1 MLVVRNLVLST
12 GAFLLCA
19 HLNAETWTNA
29 QGQTFEAEFL
39 RTEGMRVLFRLE
51 SGREFSN
58 SLLDLSSASQK
69 LIRQRVGAPIEE
81 LRSNFGRPWPR
92 SAGSNGN
99 SGCKIISED
108 KKKAHYIYES
118 PGYRFHCDARI
129 THDALSNFAL
139 VFESTRAYLAAL
151 PISLMSREILG
162 TRSRVLLFGEKETYF
177 KSGGS
182 RGSAGCFLPKHR
194 LVLIPM
200 DSLGLVKGGTGYGRD
215 LEKENQILVHELV
228 HQLTPAAYYAHGSR
242 GWFSEGLAEYVASTP
257 YNNGVFRPDIRGNSV
272 LAYVTAR
279 GEDGRFGRNLGT
291 EISAPPLKDFML
303 MGYSSFS
310 GDQANRNYALGL
322 LLTHYFFHMEGGG
335 KARRITKFLKGL
347 HAGNKGEAALA
358 PLLDRGDFKKLE
370 KDISSAWRRKGVTIR
385 FGG

>member
-1 MLVVRNLVLST
+1 ML
-12 GAFLLCA
+12 
-19 HLNAETWTNA
+19 
-29 QGQTFEAEFL
+29 
-39 RTEGMRVLFRLE
+39 
-51 SGREFSN
+51 SGFSN
-58 SLLDLSSASQK
+58 RLSSWFAIA
-69 LIRQRVGAPIEE
+69 LGC
-81 LRSNFGRPWPR
+81 LLL
-92 SAGSNGN
+92 N
-99 SGCKIISED
+99 SC
-108 KKKAHYIYES
+108 
-118 PGYRFHCDARI
+118 
-129 THDALSNFAL
+129 
-139 VFESTRAYLAAL
+139 FETEQEFTLN
-151 PISLMSREILG
+151 P
-162 TRSRVLLFGEKETYF
+162 
-177 KSGGS
+177 
-182 RGSAGCFLPKHR
+182 
-194 LVLIPM
+194 
-200 DSLGLVKGGTGYGRD
+200 DGTGKMV
-215 LEKENQILVHELV
+215 LNTVFPNI
-228 HQLTPAAYYAHGSR
+228 QLNGDEDPTDEALQDA
-242 GWFSEGLAEYVASTP
+242 VASTP